1 MKKFVIYILVIV
13 SFIACND
20 NPNTQ
25 FVLDCTITNA
35 IQGEMVCLIYPVKR
49 EGIWYKQC
57 DTTYINNSR
66 CCFKGKVDDVVP
78 ASLVFA
84 NMDEV
89 EIFIDHSNIE
99 FRAERNTIY
108 DYSISGL
115 NIDEEIKEYNKL
127 FSTLNKEI
135 YEKQH
140 LVQRKS
146 EEYTIAYAN
155 NADNAQTLTLEFYN
169 LIEEYKAM
177 SSEWSAMAVKFINS
191 HPDYAIIPN
200 IIDRLAH
207 SGYDTSEIELLC
219 KNLSDEQRQSVL
231 GELMSIRCEIA
242 KSDCGIVGSK
252 ALDFTLNSV
261 DGKAITLSEHYAKGF
276 VLLDFWASWCG
287 PCIKEIPE
295 LQKLHSKHS
304 KRLQIISISIDENRA
319 LWQGAI
325 TKYGLSQWTQLI
337 ANNNE
342 EYYFAEQGNTAL
354 SYGVEQIPCF
364 ILIDKNGTI
373 LDRWSHLTPDTIKEI
388 EQLISAEATIKV
400 YSIV

>member
-1 MKKFVIYILVIV
+1 MKKLVIYILTIV

-20 NPNTQ
+20 NINTQ

-35 IQGEMVCLIYPVKR
+35 TQGEMVCLIYPVKR

-84 NMDEV
+84 NMDET
-89 EIFIDHSNIE
+89 EIFIRPSNVE
-99 FRAERNTIY
+99 FSAERNTIY
-108 DYSISGL
+108 DYAISGL
-115 NIDEEIKEYNKL
+115 KIDEEIKEYNKF

-140 LVQRKS
+140 LIQRKS
-146 EEYTIAYAN
+146 EEYTTAYAN
-155 NADNAQTLTLEFYN
+155 NADNAQTLALEFYN
-169 LIEEYKAM
+169 LIEKYKAM
-177 SSEWSAMAVKFINS
+177 SSEWSAMAVKFINN
-191 HPDYAIIPN
+191 HPDYAISPN
-200 IIDRLAH
+200 IIDRLAR
-207 SGYDTSEIELLC
+207 SGYDASAIELLC
-219 KNLSDEQRQSVL
+219 KKLSDEQRQSVL

-242 KSDCGIVGSK
+242 KSACGVEGSK

-295 LQKLHSKHS
+295 LQKLNSKHS
-304 KRLQIISISIDENRA
+304 ERLQVISISVDENRA
-319 LWQGAI
+319 QWQDAI
-325 TKYGLSQWTQLI
+325 TKYDLSHWTHLI

-373 LDRWSHLTPDTIKEI
+373 VGRWSHLTPDAIKEI
-388 EQLISAEATIKV
+388 ESQSTNIR
-400 YSIV
+400 

>member
-1 MKKFVIYILVIV
+1 MKKLVIYILTIV

-20 NPNTQ
+20 NINTQ

-35 IQGEMVCLIYPVKR
+35 TQGEMVCLIYPVKR

-84 NMDEV
+84 NMDET
-89 EIFIDHSNIE
+89 EIFIRPSNVE
-99 FRAERNTIY
+99 FSAERNTIY
-108 DYSISGL
+108 DYAISGL
-115 NIDEEIKEYNKL
+115 KIDEEIKEYNKF

-140 LVQRKS
+140 LIQRKS
-146 EEYTIAYAN
+146 EEYTTAYAN
-155 NADNAQTLTLEFYN
+155 NADNAQTLALEFYN
-169 LIEEYKAM
+169 LIEKYKAM
-177 SSEWSAMAVKFINS
+177 SSEWSAMAVKFINN
-191 HPDYAIIPN
+191 HPDYAISPN
-200 IIDRLAH
+200 IIDRLAR
-207 SGYDTSEIELLC
+207 SGYDASAIELLC
-219 KNLSDEQRQSVL
+219 KKLSDEQRQSVL

-242 KSDCGIVGSK
+242 KSACGVEGSK

-295 LQKLHSKHS
+295 LQKLNSKHS
-304 KRLQIISISIDENRA
+304 ERLQVISISVDENRA
-319 LWQGAI
+319 QWQDAI
-325 TKYGLSQWTQLI
+325 TKYDLSHWTHLI

-373 LDRWSHLTPDTIKEI
+373 VGRWSHLTADAIKEI
-388 EQLISAEATIKV
+388 EQLIAN
-400 YSIV
+400 

>member
-1 MKKFVIYILVIV
+1 MKKFVIYILTIV
-13 SFIACND
+13 SFVACN
-20 NPNTQ
+20 NSPSSQ

-84 NMDEV
+84 NMDEI
-89 EIFIDHSNIE
+89 EIFITPSNVE
-99 FRAERNTIY
+99 FSAERNTIY
-108 DYSISGL
+108 DYAISGL
-115 NIDEEIKEYNKL
+115 KIDEEIKEYNKF

-140 LVQRKS
+140 LIQLKS
-146 EEYTIAYAN
+146 EEYASAYAN
-155 NADNAQTLTLEFYN
+155 NADNAQTLALEFHN

-177 SSEWSAMAVKFINS
+177 SSEWSTMAVKFINS
-191 HPDYAIIPN
+191 HPDYAISPN

-207 SGYDTSEIELLC
+207 SGYAKSGIELLC
-219 KNLSDEQRQSVL
+219 KNLSDEQRQSAL

-242 KSDCGIVGSK
+242 KSNSGIVGSK

-295 LQKLHSKHS
+295 LQQLHSLHS
-304 KRLQIISISIDENRA
+304 DRLQVISISVDENKA
-319 LWQGAI
+319 QWQDAI
-325 TKYGLSQWTQLI
+325 AKYGLSQWTQLI

-354 SYGVEQIPCF
+354 SYGVEQIPYC

-373 LDRWSHLTPDTIKEI
+373 VGRWSHLTADATKEI
-388 EQLISAEATIKV
+388 EQLIAN
-400 YSIV
+400 

>member
-1 MKKFVIYILVIV
+1 MKRFVIYILVIV

-25 FVLDCTITNA
+25 FVLECTITNA

-99 FRAERNTIY
+99 FRAERNMIY

-140 LVQRKS
+140 LIQLKS
-146 EEYTIAYAN
+146 EEYASAYAN
-155 NADNAQTLTLEFYN
+155 NADNAQTLALEFYN
-169 LIEEYKAM
+169 LIAEYQAITP
-177 SSEWSAMAVKFINS
+177 EWSAMAVKFINS
-191 HPDYAIIPN
+191 HPDYAISPN

-207 SGYDTSEIELLC
+207 SGYAKSGIELLC
-219 KNLSDEQRQSVL
+219 KKLSDEQQQSTL

-242 KSDCGIVGSK
+242 KSDCGVVGNK
-252 ALDFTLNSV
+252 TLDFTLNSV
-261 DGKAITLSEHYAKGF
+261 DGKTVTLSEHYAKGF
-276 VLLDFWASWCG
+276 VLIDFWASWCG
-287 PCIKEIPE
+287 PCIREIPE
-295 LQKLHSKHS
+295 LQKLHSQHKD
-304 KRLQIISISIDENRA
+304 RLQIISISVDESKEQ
-319 LWQGAI
+319 WQDAI
-325 TKYGLSQWTQLI
+325 AKYELSQWYQLI

-342 EYYFAEQGNTAL
+342 ECYFAEQANTAL
-354 SYGVEQIPCF
+354 AYGVEQIPCF
-364 ILIDKNGTI
+364 ILIDTNGTI
-373 LDRWSHLTPDTIKEI
+373 IGRWSHLTADVTKEI
-388 EQLISAEATIKV
+388 EQLIN
-400 YSIV
+400 